1 MCSHLHLESKKK
13 TDQLVGFWMLDPSHD
28 GHIYQY
34 SKTDARRCINF
45 IVIHNL
51 YTLASNC
58 LSHIIKEGR
67 KQNVSIVLITIYIF
81 YCLAQWVRIVIKMS
95 FGILVLLRQGL
106 NKNCLPQLCL
116 MIPSN
121 PQHYVLARSCPSCT

>member
-1 MCSHLHLESKKK
+1 
-13 TDQLVGFWMLDPSHD
+13 MLDPSHD

-81 YCLAQWVRIVIKMS
+81 YCLAQRVRIVIKMS

-106 NKNCLPQLCL
+106 NKNCLPLL
-116 MIPSN
+116 FDD
-121 PQHYVLARSCPSCT
+121 PQ